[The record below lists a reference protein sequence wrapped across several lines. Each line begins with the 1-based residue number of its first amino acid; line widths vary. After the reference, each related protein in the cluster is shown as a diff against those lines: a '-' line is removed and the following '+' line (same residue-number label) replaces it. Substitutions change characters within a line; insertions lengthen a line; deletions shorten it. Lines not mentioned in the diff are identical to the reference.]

1 MKTLPYNEFVM
12 LPLTRSQEIGIWLRR
27 IAVGILAL
35 LAFGIWI
42 VWMFQQS
49 ADYKLGVVDTS
60 LKREE
65 MRLVEVDRL
74 FEEPIIAVTR
84 KEADAL
90 LNETLVCE
98 FGTFTTDLDYYKLD
112 IDHGK
117 YAIPPLPSPVL
128 ETILIG
134 VDRKRVIR
142 AYVRTWH

>member
-1 MKTLPYNEFVM
+1 MRLEP
-12 LPLTRSQEIGIWLRR
+12 TRNQLLGVRLRR
-27 IAVGILAL
+27 IGVGILAL
-35 LAFGIWI
+35 LAFGMWI

-49 ADYKLGVVDTS
+49 ADYKLGVVDAMLTR
-60 LKREE
+60 KE
-65 MRLVEVDRL
+65 MTIVEVDRL
-74 FEEPIIAVTR
+74 FEEPVIAVTR

-98 FGTFTTDLDYYKLD
+98 FGTFTTNLDYFKID

-117 YAIPPLPSPVL
+117 YVIPPLPSPVL

>member
-1 MKTLPYNEFVM
+1 MRLEP
-12 LPLTRSQEIGIWLRR
+12 TRNQLLGVWLRR
-27 IAVGILAL
+27 IGVGILAL
-35 LAFGIWI
+35 LAFGMWI

-49 ADYKLGVVDTS
+49 ADYKLGVVDAT
-60 LKREE
+60 LKRKE
-65 MRLVEVDRL
+65 MTLVEVDRL

-117 YAIPPLPSPVL
+117 YVIPPLPSPVL

-134 VDRKRVIR
+134 ADETGVIR

>member
-49 ADYKLGVVDTS
+49 ADYKLGVVDAT

-65 MRLVEVDRL
+65 VTISEVDRL
-74 FEEPIIAVTR
+74 FEEPIFAVTE
-84 KEADAL
+84 KEADEL

-98 FGTFTTDLDYYKLD
+98 FGTFTTDLDYFKIE
-112 IDHGK
+112 IDHDK
-117 YAIPPLPSPVL
+117 YMIPPLPSPVL

>member
-1 MKTLPYNEFVM
+1 M

-35 LAFGIWI
+35 LAFGMWI

-65 MRLVEVDRL
+65 MRLVDVDRL
-74 FEEPIIAVTR
+74 FEEPITAVTE
-84 KEADAL
+84 KEADEL
-90 LNETLVCE
+90 LNETLVGE
-98 FGTFTTDLDYYKLD
+98 FGTFTTDLDSFKID

-117 YAIPPLPSPVL
+117 YVIPPLPSPVL

-134 VDRKRVIR
+134 VDSKRVIR